1 MASGQLARIAIPP
14 NRISKAPASQDSVVM
29 ITRLRRSVFA
39 PVILAISGVFLAFFA
54 VWPQSAVAQGPS
66 SQRCFAIEL
75 YVARGDTSADGCIDS
90 VRAAIAGNPG
100 TRLKVHRIDAV
111 TAEGRLAS
119 ERLAKLAQVYQLDAA
134 TTPLIYGLNHAL
146 TVPRGQEADQ
156 AAWSDML
163 AQMLRVE
170 VFTRPGCSRC
180 DTVRAYLSKFQA
192 KYPALKIELSDV
204 IAVPKA
210 NARFMV
216 LARQQGIG
224 GISFPGISLC
234 RQLVIGFESEASG
247 AARLD
252 SILKKWSFDCV
263 VPPTRASLDAHRES
277 LAVRLVAFQSPETT
291 DAALPQG
298 HDAAEES
305 LDNQE
310 IYDLDIG
317 DSDLPI
323 DFPFDHV
330 GDPNGELSIDTLP
343 GETGGES
350 EIDLPWIGRVS
361 AERLGLPLFTLAI
374 GLVDG
379 FNPCAMWVL
388 LFLLSV
394 LVNLRDRW
402 KILAVAGTF
411 VFISGAAYFAFM
423 AAWLNVLLLVGFLRW
438 VQVTLATLAIVVGSI
453 HVKDFFAF
461 KKGITLSIP
470 ESAKPGIYAR
480 VRKIVMA
487 ENLIAAIAGASV
499 LAVLVNL
506 IELLCTAGLPALY
519 SQILMMQG
527 FPSWKNYAYLGLYV
541 LAYMFDDA
549 VMVSIVVT
557 TLGKR
562 KLQENEG
569 RWLKLVSG
577 LVILLLG
584 IVLLLRPHW
593 LQA

>member
-1 MASGQLARIAIPP
+1 
-14 NRISKAPASQDSVVM
+14 M
-29 ITRLRRSVFA
+29 ITHLRLSVFA
-39 PVILAISGVFLAFFA
+39 PVTPALLWLCLAAFA
-54 VWPQSAVAQGPS
+54 IWPSPAIAQAPPA
-66 SQRCFAIEL
+66 QRCFAIEL
-75 YVARGDTSADGCIDS
+75 YVRNSDPSADECIDS
-90 VRAAIAGNPG
+90 VRAAIAANPG
-100 TRLKVHRIDAV
+100 TRLKVHRIDAA
-111 TAEGRLAS
+111 TDEGKSAA
-119 ERLAKLAQVYQLDAA
+119 ERLSKLAKVYNFDVAA
-134 TTPLIYGLNHAL
+134 TPVLYGLNQAL
-146 TVPRGQEADQ
+146 MVSRGSEADQ
-156 AAWSDML
+156 TAWANHL
-163 AQMLRVE
+163 ATMLRVE

-180 DTVRAYLSKFQA
+180 DTAKAYLSKFQA
-192 KYPALKIELSDV
+192 KYPALKVELSDV

-210 NARFMV
+210 NARFTV

-224 GISFPGISLC
+224 GVSFPGFSLC
-234 RQLVIGFESEASG
+234 RQLVIGFDSEASG

-252 SILKKWSFDCV
+252 AVLKKWSFDCV
-263 VPPTRASLDAHRES
+263 LPKRASLDLRRDTA
-277 LAVRLVAFQSPETT
+277 AVMLVAFQST
-291 DAALPQG
+291 DSTDGPLPQEG
-298 HDAAEES
+298 DAVEVQLNDES
-305 LDNQE
+305 MP
-310 IYDLDIG
+310 DLEIG
-317 DSDLPI
+317 DDLPI
-323 DFPFDHV
+323 D
-330 GDPNGELSIDTLP
+330 LSIDSQSDQ
-343 GETGGES
+343 GISES

-361 AERLGLPLFTLAI
+361 AERLGLPLFTVII

-402 KILAVAGTF
+402 KIFAVAGTF

-438 VQVTLATLAIVVGSI
+438 VQVTLAILAIVVGSI

-461 KKGITLSIP
+461 KKGISLSIP

-487 ENLIAAIAGASV
+487 ESLFAAIAGASV

-519 SQILMMQG
+519 SQILMMQD
-527 FPSWKNYAYLGLYV
+527 FPPWKNYAYLGLYV

-549 VMVSIVVT
+549 IMVSIVIA

-584 IVLLLRPHW
+584 LVLLLRPEW
-593 LQA
+593 LGS

>member
-1 MASGQLARIAIPP
+1 M
-14 NRISKAPASQDSVVM
+14 IS
-29 ITRLRRSVFA
+29 RLRLSVFA
-39 PVILAISGVFLAFFA
+39 PVTPALLWLAAFA
-54 VWPQSAVAQGPS
+54 IWPSLAVAQIPPA
-66 SQRCFAIEL
+66 QRCFAIEL
-75 YVARGDTSADGCIDS
+75 YVRNGNPSADECIDS
-90 VRAAIAGNPG
+90 VRAAIRANPG

-111 TAEGRLAS
+111 TDEGKSAADRLDK
-119 ERLAKLAQVYQLDAA
+119 LAKVYNFDVAA
-134 TTPLIYGLNHAL
+134 TPVLYGLNQAL
-146 TVPRGQEADQ
+146 MVPRGSEADQ
-156 AAWSDML
+156 TAWADHL
-163 AQMLRVE
+163 ATMLRVE

-180 DTVRAYLSKFQA
+180 DTAKAYLSKFQA
-192 KYPALKIELSDV
+192 KYPALKVELSDV

-210 NARFMV
+210 NARFTV
-216 LARQQGIG
+216 LARQQRIG
-224 GISFPGISLC
+224 GVSFPGISLC
-234 RQLVIGFESEASG
+234 RQLLIGFDSEASG

-252 SILKKWSFDCV
+252 AVLRKWSFDCV
-263 VPPTRASLDAHRES
+263 VPPKRASLDLRRDTA
-277 LAVRLVAFQSPETT
+277 AVMLVALQKT
-291 DAALPQG
+291 DSTDGPLPQEG
-298 HDAAEES
+298 DAVEVQLNDES
-305 LDNQE
+305 MP
-310 IYDLDIG
+310 DLEIG
-317 DSDLPI
+317 DDLPI
-323 DFPFDHV
+323 D
-330 GDPNGELSIDTLP
+330 LSNDSQSDQGI
-343 GETGGES
+343 GES

-361 AERLGLPLFTLAI
+361 AERLGLPLFTVII

-402 KILAVAGTF
+402 KIFAVAGTF

-453 HVKDFFAF
+453 HIKDFFAF
-461 KKGITLSIP
+461 KKGISLSIP

-487 ENLIAAIAGASV
+487 ESLFAAIAGASV

-519 SQILMMQG
+519 SQILMMQD
-527 FPSWKNYAYLGLYV
+527 FPPWKNYAYLGLYV

-549 VMVSIVVT
+549 IMVTIVIA

-562 KLQENEG
+562 KLQESEG

-577 LVILLLG
+577 LVVLLLG
-584 IVLLLRPHW
+584 LVLLLRPEW
-593 LQA
+593 LGS